1 MGCHMVNIETKGKVM
16 LISPAAEIDQYSAE
30 RMRSVIDASFE
41 KSSCTYI
48 LFDFSRVEFMD
59 SSGIGLLIGRYKQA
73 EKRGGGLML
82 SNLNETM
89 ARLYTISGLAKIV
102 SQFDNVDDALASVGG
117 LS

>member
-1 MGCHMVNIETKGKVM
+1 MVNMDTKGKVM
-16 LISPAAEIDQYSAE
+16 LVSPAVEIDQYSAE

-41 KSSCTYI
+41 KSPCTYI
-48 LFDFSRVEFMD
+48 LFDFSQVDFMD

-82 SNLNETM
+82 AHMSENM
-89 ARLYTISGLAKIV
+89 ARLYTISGLAKIIKK
-102 SQFDNVDDALASVGG
+102 FDTVADALADLGV